1 MDSKS
6 QIKLCVACS
15 ISSHEQRKEARENV
29 FSIGQGGGVGRMGVA
44 GQEVSSGSRV
54 LDSK

>member
-6 QIKLCVACS
+6 QIKLCVVCS